1 MVEGNENKSSMG
13 MISNE
18 SNNDDN
24 NGPIIINK
32 GENKMNET

>member
-18 SNNDDN
+18 SNDYN